1 VAHVVLISGIIAV
14 AALLLWYVGFTQYN
28 RRKGTRALNWVEAAC
43 SGEGR
48 VVDLRWLGASKVK
61 AQLRFTRQPI
71 EDASVTVRL
80 RPRPLPMH
88 WALSLWR
95 GQKETL
101 TFEADL
107 DHMPAFNLEVMRHR
121 WFTRNSPPSDD
132 TGSHKWII
140 SRPGPVVLT
149 TRTHWNQE
157 LTPVVNTLMTS
168 RGHSLLSV
176 RFRSKS
182 PHLTATVALESLSNP
197 QAGAG
202 FLDVVRELAACAST
216 PQS

>member
-1 VAHVVLISGIIAV
+1 VGHVVLISGIIAV

-28 RRKGTRALNWVEAAC
+28 RRKGIKALHWVEVAC
-43 SGEGR
+43 IGEGR
-48 VVDLRWLGASKVK
+48 VVDSRWLGTSRVK

-80 RPRPLPMH
+80 RPRPLPLH

-95 GQKETL
+95 KQKETL

-107 DHMPAFNLEVMRHR
+107 DHIPAFNLEVLRHR
-121 WFTRNSPPSDD
+121 WFTHNSPPNDE
-132 TGSHKWII
+132 TGSHKWTI

-168 RGHSLLSV
+168 RGHNLISV

-182 PHLTATVALESLSNP
+182 PHLTATVALDSVSDP

-202 FLDVVRELAACAST
+202 FLEVVRELAAGASAR
-216 PQS
+216 Q

>member
-1 VAHVVLISGIIAV
+1 MGHVVLISGIIAI

-28 RRKGTRALNWVEAAC
+28 RRKGTKVLYWVEAAC
-43 SGEGR
+43 VGEGR
-48 VVDLRWLGASKVK
+48 VVDSRWLGASKVK
-61 AQLRFTRQPI
+61 AKLHFTRQPI

-80 RPRPLPMH
+80 RPRPLPVH

-121 WFTRNSPPSDD
+121 WFTHNSPPSDE

-157 LTPVVNTLMTS
+157 LTPVVNTLMTT

-182 PHLTATVALESLSNP
+182 PHLTATVALESLSDP

-202 FLDVVRELAACAST
+202 FLDVVRELAAGAST
-216 PQS
+216 RQS

>member
-1 VAHVVLISGIIAV
+1 MGHVVLISGIIAI

-28 RRKGTRALNWVEAAC
+28 RRKGIKALNWVETAC
-43 SGEGR
+43 VGEGW
-48 VVDLRWLGASKVK
+48 VVDSRWLGTSKVK

-80 RPRPLPMH
+80 RPRPLPIH
-88 WALSLWR
+88 WALSVWR

-107 DHMPAFNLEVMRHR
+107 DHIPAFNLEVIRHR
-121 WFTRNSPPSDD
+121 WFTHNSPPSDE

-168 RGHSLLSV
+168 RGHNLINV

-182 PHLTATVALESLSNP
+182 PHLTATVALDSLSDP

-202 FLDVVRELAACAST
+202 FLDVVRELAAGAST

>member
-1 VAHVVLISGIIAV
+1 VGHVVLISGILAV

-28 RRKGTRALNWVEAAC
+28 RRKGLKALLWVEAAC
-43 SGEGR
+43 VGEGR
-48 VVDLRWLGASKVK
+48 IVDSRWLSSSRVK
-61 AQLRFTRQPI
+61 AQLRFSRQPI

-80 RPRPLPMH
+80 RPRPLPIQ

-107 DHMPAFNLEVMRHR
+107 DHVPAFNLEVMRHR
-121 WFTRNSPPSDD
+121 WFTHNSPPTEE
-132 TGSHKWII
+132 TGSHKWEI

-149 TRTHWNQE
+149 TRTHWKQE

-168 RGHSLLSV
+168 RGHSLMSV

-182 PHLTATVALESLSNP
+182 PHLTATVALETVSDQ
-197 QAGAG
+197 QAGAE
-202 FLDVVRELAACAST
+202 FLDAVRELAVGASAR
-216 PQS
+216 Q

>member
-1 VAHVVLISGIIAV
+1 
-14 AALLLWYVGFTQYN
+14 
-28 RRKGTRALNWVEAAC
+28 
-43 SGEGR
+43 
-48 VVDLRWLGASKVK
+48 
-61 AQLRFTRQPI
+61 
-71 EDASVTVRL
+71 
-80 RPRPLPMH
+80 MH

-95 GQKETL
+95 KQKETL

-107 DHMPAFNLEVMRHR
+107 DHIPAFNLEVLRHR
-121 WFTRNSPPSDD
+121 WFTHNSPPNDE
-132 TGSHKWII
+132 TGSHKWTI

-168 RGHSLLSV
+168 RGHNLISV

-182 PHLTATVALESLSNP
+182 PHLTATVALDSVSDP

-202 FLDVVRELAACAST
+202 FLEVVRELAAGASAR
-216 PQS
+216 Q

>member
-1 VAHVVLISGIIAV
+1 VGHVVLISGIIAV

-28 RRKGTRALNWVEAAC
+28 RHKGIKALQWVEAAC
-43 SGEGR
+43 VGDGKIVES
-48 VVDLRWLGASKVK
+48 RWLGSSRVK
-61 AQLRFTRQPI
+61 AHLRFTRQPI
-71 EDASVTVRL
+71 EDASVIVRL
-80 RPRPLPMH
+80 RPRPMPVQ

-107 DHMPAFNLEVMRHR
+107 DHVPAFNLEVLRHR
-121 WFTRNSPPSDD
+121 WFTSNSPANAD
-132 TGSHKWII
+132 TGSHKWMI

-168 RGHSLLSV
+168 RGHSLMSV

-182 PHLTATVALESLSNP
+182 PHLTATVALETLSD
-197 QAGAG
+197 QKAGAG
-202 FLDVVRELAACAST
+202 FLDAVRELAVGASAR
-216 PQS
+216 QS